1 MKAHE
6 LMTILQ
12 EHPDFDVE
20 ISICD
25 GCNTFP
31 NIRTFKNVTLADI
44 GHSSKVIILTGD
56 EQ

>member
-6 LMTILQ
+6 LITILQ

-31 NIRTFKNVTLADI
+31 NIRTFENVTLADV

-56 EQ
+56 ER